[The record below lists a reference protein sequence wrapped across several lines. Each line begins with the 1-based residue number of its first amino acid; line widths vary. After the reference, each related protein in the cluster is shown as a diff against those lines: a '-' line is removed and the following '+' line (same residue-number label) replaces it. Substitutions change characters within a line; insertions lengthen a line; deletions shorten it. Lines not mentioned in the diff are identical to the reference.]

1 MITDLIL
8 ITAVRSLPILLAL
21 MLMLMLLSLPD
32 GGCAADVPAQ
42 SAPPLGFSATTELQL
57 GVGRLRGRLG
67 QGGIRSFLGI
77 PYAAPPVGERR
88 WRPPAPAS
96 AWTGVRDATA
106 PGAPCMQTKL
116 AALPGPPSEDCLS
129 LNVWSAAAPVAHPR
143 PVMVFIHG
151 GGFVNGA
158 GTEPNYDGTALAAHG
173 VVLVTLNYR
182 LGVFGFLAHPALTR
196 EGGGTSGNYGL
207 LDQIEA
213 LRWVH
218 RNIAAFG
225 GDPTRV
231 TLFGESA
238 GGTSVAMLLAIP
250 AARGLFQRAILES
263 PAIGWRLATLRQA
276 ERTGL
281 AIGPDIAALR
291 QAPAASLLSWNA
303 RIQALA
309 PAMAPVPLP
318 FPIVDGTLV
327 PDQPILLPER
337 AEPAI
342 PLIVGD
348 NADEGIGF
356 ARFWATASMQ
366 RYTQD
371 LASLFGAEAGEA
383 ARVYPAH
390 DPASILRAGAD
401 IIGDGLF
408 YSGARSL
415 ARAAGRRDPD
425 TYRYLFSE
433 PLGGRPPQHAAEL
446 RFVFGTVGPAATLQ
460 QRQLSEVMMR
470 AWTAFATT
478 GDPNRPGLPDW
489 PRAEAVG
496 DPYLDLGTVQR
507 GGRDFRTPELDFM
520 RRMLE
525 VGPS

>member
-1 MITDLIL
+1 MLTDLLL

-21 MLMLMLLSLPD
+21 MLMLLLLAPD
-32 GGCAADVPAQ
+32 AGYAADVPAQ
-42 SAPPLGFSATTELQL
+42 PASPAAPATTELRI
-57 GVGRLRGRLG
+57 GDGSLRGRLARD
-67 QGGIRSFLGI
+67 GIRSFLGI
-77 PYAAPPVGERR
+77 PYAAAPTGERR
-88 WRPPAPAS
+88 WRPPVPAS
-96 AWTGVRDATA
+96 GWTGVRDATV
-106 PGAPCMQTKL
+106 PGAPCMQTPL

-129 LNVWSAAAPVAHPR
+129 LNVWSEATPVAHPR

-158 GTEPNYDGTALAAHG
+158 GTEPNYDGTALAEHG

-213 LRWVH
+213 LRWVR

-225 GDPTRV
+225 GDPDRV

-238 GGTSVAMLLAIP
+238 GGTSVDMLLAIP
-250 AARGLFQRAILES
+250 AARGLFQRAILQS

-276 ERTGL
+276 EHTGL

-291 QAPAASLLSWNA
+291 RAPAASLLSWNA

-318 FPIVDGTLV
+318 FPIVDGSLV

-348 NADEGIGF
+348 NGDEGIGF

-366 RYTQD
+366 RYTQN
-371 LASLFGAEAGEA
+371 LGSLFGADAGEA
-383 ARVYPAH
+383 ARLYPAH
-390 DPASILRAGAD
+390 DQASILRAGAD

-425 TYRYLFSE
+425 TFRYLFTE
-433 PLGGRPPQHAAEL
+433 PLAGRPPQHAAEL
-446 RFVFGTVGPAATLQ
+446 RFVFGTVGPAATPQ

-470 AWTAFATT
+470 AWTAFAAT

-496 DPYLDLGTVQR
+496 DPYLDLGAVQR

-520 RRMLE
+520 RRVLE